1 MGECISAPSCS
12 SFGYLRAHVL
22 WLYAHM
28 DNEAGKGD
36 EEKENQEDE
45 EEDGAVNVINQG
57 MLLSALFV
65 CKVQGRLSL
74 AQQEQF
80 VGL

>member
-1 MGECISAPSCS
+1 
-12 SFGYLRAHVL
+12 
-22 WLYAHM
+22 M

>member
-1 MGECISAPSCS
+1 
-12 SFGYLRAHVL
+12 VL